1 MSNEL
6 SKELNKNL
14 PYGSTP
20 YDDDISGL
28 KLKIKA
34 GQVLTR
40 KDVYLAEAENIRK
53 VIMKYLTD
61 IPTKDDAPFDLFW
74 MLGLHKEMYYDVW
87 EWAGKVRTTEL
98 SLGVD
103 KSQIF
108 TQLKNLSDNIL
119 FWENNNTYDIYEI
132 AARIHYYAVKIHP
145 FPNGNGRWSRMLSN
159 IYLTQNG
166 LNPVK
171 WQENELA
178 KDNDMRKYYIDCIK
192 KADSGIFDDFLELHK
207 KTY

>member
-1 MSNEL
+1 LSNEL
-6 SKELNKNL
+6 SKELNRDL

-28 KLKIKA
+28 KLKIKP

-53 VIMKYLTD
+53 AIMKYLTD
-61 IPTKDDAPFDLFW
+61 IPTKDEAPFDLSW
-74 MLGLHKEMYYDVW
+74 MLELHKEMYYDVW
-87 EWAGKVRTTEL
+87 EWAGTVRKTEL

-108 TQLKNLSDNIL
+108 IQLKYLCDDIS
-119 FWENNNTYDIYEI
+119 FWEKNKTYDVYEI
-132 AARIHYYAVKIHP
+132 AARIHYHAVRIHP
-145 FPNGNGRWSRMLSN
+145 FPNGNGRWSRMLAN
-159 IYLTQNG
+159 VYLIQNG
-166 LNPVK
+166 LTPVK

-178 KDNDMRKYYIDCIK
+178 KNNELRKYYIDCIK
-192 KADSGIFDDFLELHK
+192 NADRGDFKDFLELHK
-207 KTY
+207 NTY

>member
-6 SKELNKNL
+6 SKKLNKDL

-28 KLKIKA
+28 KLEIKI

-40 KDVYLAEAENIRK
+40 NAVFMAEAENIRK
-53 VIMKYLTD
+53 AIMKYLTD
-61 IPTKDDAPFDLFW
+61 IPTKDEAPFDLSW
-74 MLGLHKEMYYDVW
+74 MLELHKEMFYDVW
-87 EWAGKVRTTEL
+87 EWAGTVRKTEL

-103 KSQIF
+103 KNQIF
-108 TQLKNLSDNIL
+108 VQLRCLCDDIKY
-119 FWENNNTYDIYEI
+119 WENNKTFDIYEI
-132 AARIHYYAVKIHP
+132 AARIHYNAVRIHP

-159 IYLTQNG
+159 IYLVQNG

-178 KDNDMRKYYIDCIK
+178 KDNPIRTYYIDCIK
-192 KADSGIFDDFLELHK
+192 KADKGDFSDFIELHK